1 MKKILFFL
9 IFIFCFTNTF
19 AQKYSDLENATI
31 SVAETVGKAVV
42 SISSVVKVRVGGGWY
57 FGYPFDEFENDPFR
71 RFFEEFFGEI
81 PYREYKH
88 VGLGSG
94 VIIDPD
100 GYILTNEHVIVGAS
114 QIKVKL
120 ADGREFDAE
129 IKGTDPTTDLAII
142 KINAYHLPY
151 AKLGDSDN
159 LKIGEWVVAIGN
171 PFGFAIDNPEPTV
184 TVGVI
189 SALHR
194 DIPALAR
201 IGRRAYS
208 DLIQTDA
215 AINPGNSGGPLVNLN
230 GEVIGINTAIITT
243 TGGYQGVGFA
253 IPINKA
259 KQILDKLIRGEKVLY
274 GWLGIGIQDLNEE
287 LRSYF
292 GTKEKEGVIIVKV
305 EENSPAKKAN
315 LKEGD
320 LILSFNNKII
330 SNKRDLEKIVSS
342 LQIGKTYPI
351 QILRDGKQLFLD
363 IEVAPRPYEDSYFE
377 TAKIKKEIIF
387 RGMKVKDIDLF
398 LKQKYN
404 IKENEGVVITNIQEN
419 SAAEKSGFMVGD
431 VILKIE
437 NKIIKNTN
445 DFFEITSKIK
455 GKCLVRTNRG
465 FIILKEE

>member
-1 MKKILFFL
+1 MKKKLFFL
-9 IFIFCFTNTF
+9 IFIVCFISAF
-19 AQKYSDLENATI
+19 AQKYSDLENSTI
-31 SVAETVGKAVV
+31 YVAETVGKAVV
-42 SISSVVKVRVGGGWY
+42 SISSITKIKVGGRFY
-57 FGYPFDEFENDPFR
+57 FSYPFDEFEDHPFR

-81 PYREYKH
+81 PEREYKRS
-88 VGLGSG
+88 GLGSG
-94 VIIDPD
+94 VIIDPE
-100 GYILTNEHVIVGAS
+100 GYILTNEHVISGAS

-129 IKGTDPTTDLAII
+129 VKGSDPTTDLAVI
-142 KINAYHLPY
+142 KINAHQLPY

-184 TVGVI
+184 TVGVV

-215 AINPGNSGGPLVNLN
+215 AINPGNSGGPLVNLA
-230 GEVIGINTAIITT
+230 GEVVGINTAIITT
-243 TGGYQGVGFA
+243 TGGYQGLGFA

-259 KQILDKLIRGEKVLY
+259 KRILDKLIKGEKVLY
-274 GWLGIGIQDLNEE
+274 GWLGIGIQNLNQE
-287 LRSYF
+287 LRNYF
-292 GTKEKEGVIIVKV
+292 GIKEKEGVIIVKV

-320 LILSFNNKII
+320 LILSFNNQII
-330 SNKRDLEKIVSS
+330 TNKRELEKIVSS
-342 LQIGKTYPI
+342 LQIGKTYPM
-351 QILRDGKQLFLD
+351 QILREGKHIFLN
-363 IEVAPRPYEDSYFE
+363 IEVGPRPQDDIFLKTGE
-377 TAKIKKEIIF
+377 IKKEVIF
-387 RGMKVKDIDLF
+387 RGMKVENINSF
-398 LKQKYN
+398 LKQKFR
-404 IKENEGVVITNIQEN
+404 ITEEEGVVITNIQEN

-431 VILKIE
+431 VILKVE
-437 NKIIKNTN
+437 NKIIKNTD
-445 DFFEITSKIK
+445 DFFEAISKVK
-455 GKCLVRTNRG
+455 GKCLLKTNRG